1 MDFKV
6 YTPDGV
12 HSYQDG
18 ASYALGGEGAGTLQ
32 VRTAGGN
39 VILYGPTGWRW
50 LEEVT
55 PPPPPPPP
63 MDPVQDRL
71 QGIDQ
76 RVKQR
81 GYGDS
86 GGPRRPEG

>member
-18 ASYALGGEGAGTLQ
+18 ASYALDSAGPGTLQ
-32 VRTAGGN
+32 LRTAAGN

-50 LEEVT
+50 LEEV

-63 MDPVQDRL
+63 TDPIEKAVPRS
-71 QGIDQ
+71 
-76 RVKQR
+76 RR
-81 GYGDS
+81 G
-86 GGPRRPEG
+86 